1 MAVGEDKPPIE
12 VLFEGEKTTYYRLLE
27 LTFFSREKLVELTK
41 NESEE
46 YFLRRFARSLIE
58 FRFPFPRSLCFS
70 LAAAK
75 GEERFRVLARFES
88 HAGRTT

>member
-1 MAVGEDKPPIE
+1 MHKSEDNPPVE

-27 LTFFSREKLVELTK
+27 LTFFPREKLVDLTK
-41 NESEE
+41 NENEE
-46 YFLRRFARSLIE
+46 YFLRRFARALIE
-58 FRFPFPRSLCFS
+58 FEFPFPRSLCFS

-88 HAGRTT
+88 HAGRKR